1 MIMATIKEENAPTM
15 LSCNLVPCIAKYFL
29 LYSTITQNKAVKDKG
44 YVEMIRNNMTK
55 AIGISI
61 ASVIFASVLALSLPV
76 ASPVASAQAVT
87 CGDTITQ
94 SLKLTADI
102 GPCSGDGITIGAD
115 NITLDCNGH
124 TVSGSGT
131 GSTGTGITVPA
142 GISGV
147 TIRNCQVT
155 EFGIGFSVFGPSN
168 TLLDNTAR
176 HNGGPGFNIGGVGDT
191 ILLDNTARH
200 NGGSGFSIFADS
212 TNNNLEGNT
221 ARHNGGDGFFLS
233 DTSINNSL
241 KDNKANNNLSFGYAD
256 DSFLNDGTGTAGT
269 ENIYIGNKCSGN
281 GAGGSSPTGLCKP
294 QA

>member
-1 MIMATIKEENAPTM
+1 M
-15 LSCNLVPCIAKYFL
+15 V
-29 LYSTITQNKAVKDKG
+29 
-44 YVEMIRNNMTK
+44 RNNMTK

-61 ASVIFASVLALSLPV
+61 ASVIIASVLALSSP
-76 ASPVASAQAVT
+76 AAPPVASAQAVT

-102 GPCSGDGITIGAD
+102 GPCSGDGIIIGAD

-168 TLLDNTAR
+168 TLLDNTATR
-176 HNGGPGFNIGGVGDT
+176 NGGAGFNIGGVGDT
-191 ILLDNTARH
+191 NLLDNTATRNGGSGFALEGASTNTLLDNTATR

-221 ARHNGGDGFFLS
+221 AKHNSGNGFFLS
-233 DTSINNSL
+233 DTSINNFL

-269 ENIYIGNKCSGN
+269 ENIYIGNKCSSN
-281 GAGGSSPTGLCKP
+281 GAGGSNPTGLCKP